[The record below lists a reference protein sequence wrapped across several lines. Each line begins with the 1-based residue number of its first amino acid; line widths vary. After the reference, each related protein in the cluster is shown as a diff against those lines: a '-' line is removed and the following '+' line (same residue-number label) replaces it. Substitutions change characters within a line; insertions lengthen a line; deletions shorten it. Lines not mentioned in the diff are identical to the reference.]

1 MLKLIFYMKRF
12 LVLILIIT
20 SCQKVDDEMT
30 EANDRK
36 NIAEISKAMNW
47 FQANVI
53 KNQVSNDPQVKSNGI
68 YSEWDPV
75 WEDAIT
81 DENSYYKVVEV
92 PLKFL
97 KQRVF
102 LMKECENKY
111 LSSNDTRY
119 LYNNQK
125 LVIQTNKRTG
135 EMYGFFMSFV
145 PSLKYIESNTNEN
158 NYLDKKDFD
167 GYLLFTNFSGDLIN
181 GWKYKDGKIAN
192 KLKPILKK
200 NTANTKSSEYY
211 VCQTTYDIYYIVWR
225 NNKNNDISIQ
235 ITGIE
240 ESTVCFEL
248 MDALENNDGGGG
260 SGGEPG
266 YVNEIYTVSVNQ
278 NGGGIVDGSGNYLV
292 NSTVTITATPS
303 SGFVFGGWIDNTYP
317 TKEFICHS
325 KAYSFQIKDNRS
337 FIAFFYSDTSACAK
351 LAKVINDDSLSNY
364 ISRLRSKMKYSNSV
378 EYGDLRRIDGSLY
391 PKNGQEHSSSFVL
404 ENGVKYTESH
414 HTHPSG
420 SNFPSGKDI
429 IALKKLYMKGAMYNV
444 NDFKYGI
451 ITDSSGAC
459 IIQIENES
467 LFSNYI
473 QKNMVDEDS
482 YNDNYLAYII
492 NGEEGGDGTKGVI
505 FRILNKL
512 EGSGLK
518 IISSTMFNN
527 NDDKRIEQWNE
538 LTLDNNQLYYKN
550 CINL

>member
-1 MLKLIFYMKRF
+1 MFNLIFYMKRF

-20 SCQKVDDEMT
+20 SCQKVENEMT
-30 EANDRK
+30 EVNDSK
-36 NIAEISKAMNW
+36 DIAEISKAMNW
-47 FQANVI
+47 FQLNVI
-53 KNQVSNDPQVKSNGI
+53 KNQSSSDPQVKSNGV

-111 LSSNDTRY
+111 LSNKDTRY

-125 LVIQTNKRTG
+125 IVIQTNKKTG

-145 PSLKYIESNTNEN
+145 PSLKYIESNKSNTKEN
-158 NYLDKKDFD
+158 GYLDKKDFD
-167 GYLLFTNFSGDLIN
+167 GYLLFTDFSGDLIN
-181 GWKYKDGKIAN
+181 GWKYEDGKIAN
-192 KLKPILKK
+192 KLKPMLKK
-200 NTANTKSSEYY
+200 YPVNTKSSEYY

-225 NNKNNDISIQ
+225 NNNNNDVSIQ

-266 YVNEIYTVSVNQ
+266 FVDEVYTVSIGQ
-278 NGGGIVDGSGNYLV
+278 NGGGITEGAGAYFV
-292 NSTVTITATPS
+292 NNDVTITATPS

-317 TKEFICHS
+317 TKEFISHS
-325 KAYSFQIKDNRS
+325 KKYSFQINGNRS
-337 FIAFFYSDTSACAK
+337 FMAFFYSDTSACAK
-351 LAKVINDDSLSNY
+351 LARVISDDSLSNY
-364 ISRLRSKMKYSNSV
+364 ISRKRQQMRSNNSV
-378 EYGDLRRIDGSLY
+378 EYGDLRRNDGSLY
-391 PKNGQEHSSSFVL
+391 SKNSQEHSSSYVL
-404 ENGVKYTESH
+404 ENGVKYTGSY

-420 SNFPSGKDI
+420 SNFPSGTDI
-429 IALKKLYMKGAMYNV
+429 IALKKLYQNGSIDNIS
-444 NDFKYGI
+444 DFTYGI
-451 ITDSSGAC
+451 ITESNGVF
-459 IIQIENES
+459 IMKIENET

-473 QKNMVDEDS
+473 QNNMVDDTFFDKD
-482 YNDNYLAYII
+482 YVKYVTR
-492 NGEEGGDGTKGVI
+492 GQEGGSGTSGVL
-505 FRILNKL
+505 FRILSLL

-518 IISSTMFNN
+518 
-527 NDDKRIEQWNE
+527 K
-538 LTLDNNQLYYKN
+538 L
-550 CINL
+550 